1 MKLLSVGAFV
11 LLVASAASLVS
22 GGQSNKILQQSW
34 LHAADVLPERTIK
47 ELETAIPAYTERV
60 FGLLPPTLRQKVVAR
75 MWSAIEL
82 ITLRL
87 LLAWH
92 LAPALLIAGVIGFL
106 EGSWARSN
114 QKGLVKIHSPMR
126 FSLALAGVGLT
137 PAAILLWATTLHMV
151 PVIVLVL
158 FVFTLAIFS
167 IRNLIVHAPTQF

>member
-1 MKLLSVGAFV
+1 MKLLSIGVFV

-22 GGQSNKILQQSW
+22 GGQSSKILQQSW
-34 LHAADVLPERTIK
+34 LYATGVLPERTIRG
-47 ELETAIPAYTERV
+47 LETVIPAYTERV
-60 FGLLPPTLRQKVVAR
+60 FGLFPPTVRHKVGTS
-75 MWSAIEL
+75 MWSAVEL

-92 LAPALLIAGVIGFL
+92 LVPAFLIAGVIGFL

-114 QKGLVKIHSPMR
+114 QKGLVKVHSPIR
-126 FSLALAGVGLT
+126 FSLALAGVGLA
-137 PAAILLWATTLHMV
+137 PAAILLWATAPLMV

-158 FVFTLAIFS
+158 FVFTLAVFS

>member
-1 MKLLSVGAFV
+1 MRLLSIGVFV

-22 GGQSNKILQQSW
+22 GGQSSKILQQSW
-34 LHAADVLPERTIK
+34 LHGGDVLPERTIN

-60 FGLLPPTLRQKVVAR
+60 FGLFPPTLRQKVVAR
-75 MWSAIEL
+75 MWSAVEL
-82 ITLRL
+82 MTLRM

-92 LAPALLIAGVIGFL
+92 LAPAFLIAGVIGFL

-114 QKGLVKIHSPMR
+114 QKGLVKIHSPTR

-137 PAAILLWATTLHMV
+137 PAAILLWATTPLMV

-158 FVFTLAIFS
+158 FVFTLAVFS

>member
-1 MKLLSVGAFV
+1 MKLLSIGAFV

-22 GGQSNKILQQSW
+22 GGQSSKILQQSW
-34 LHAADVLPERTIK
+34 LQAADVLPERTIN
-47 ELETAIPAYTERV
+47 ELETVIPAYTERV
-60 FGLLPPTLRQKVVAR
+60 FGLLPPTLRHKVAAR
-75 MWSAIEL
+75 M
-82 ITLRL
+82 RL

-92 LAPALLIAGVIGFL
+92 LAPAFLIAGVIGFL

-137 PAAILLWATTLHMV
+137 PAAILLWATAPLRV
-151 PVIVLVL
+151 PVIVVVL
-158 FVFTLAIFS
+158 SVFTLAIFS

>member
-1 MKLLSVGAFV
+1 MKLLSIGAFV

-22 GGQSNKILQQSW
+22 GGQSSKILRQSW
-34 LHAADVLPERTIK
+34 SHAEDVLPEQTLN
-47 ELETAIPAYTERV
+47 EFETMIPAYTERALRL
-60 FGLLPPTLRQKVVAR
+60 FPPTLRQKVVAR
-75 MWSAIEL
+75 MWTAVEL
-82 ITLRL
+82 MTLRL

-92 LAPALLIAGVIGFL
+92 LAPAFLIAGVVGFL

-137 PAAILLWATTLHMV
+137 PVAILLWATAPLMV

-158 FVFTLAIFS
+158 FVFTLAVSS
-167 IRNLIVHAPTQF
+167 IHNLIVHAPTQF

>member
-1 MKLLSVGAFV
+1 MKLLSIGAFV

-22 GGQSNKILQQSW
+22 GGQSSKILQQSW
-34 LHAADVLPERTIK
+34 LQAADVLPERTIN
-47 ELETAIPAYTERV
+47 ELETVIPGYTERV
-60 FGLLPPTLRQKVVAR
+60 FGLFPPTLRQKVVAR
-75 MWSAIEL
+75 SAVEL
-82 ITLRL
+82 MTLRL

-92 LAPALLIAGVIGFL
+92 LAPAFLIAGVIGFL

-137 PAAILLWATTLHMV
+137 PAAILLWATAPLRV
-151 PVIVLVL
+151 PVIVVVL
-158 FVFTLAIFS
+158 FVSTLAIFS

>member
-1 MKLLSVGAFV
+1 MAGSDRVILPPATRFIVAVTFCSIRATSLRPKP
-11 LLVASAASLVS
+11 ASARPSPFGASGPV
-22 GGQSNKILQQSW
+22 
-34 LHAADVLPERTIK
+34 A
-47 ELETAIPAYTERV
+47 
-60 FGLLPPTLRQKVVAR
+60 AR
-75 MWSAIEL
+75 MWSAVEL
-82 ITLRL
+82 MTLRL

-92 LAPALLIAGVIGFL
+92 LAPAFLIAGVIGFL

-137 PAAILLWATTLHMV
+137 PAAILLWATTPHMV

-158 FVFTLAIFS
+158 FVFTLAVFS